1 MEYKKNIII
10 KNICKKINSYI
21 NNKNNITNYIFNT
34 IEFKKQYI
42 KKPCIN
48 KINNFISYILKNS
61 YIEPECIILLMI
73 YIDRILN
80 NSDIKL
86 QPNNWRNII
95 FCCLI
100 IANKITDDY
109 TFDNRDFVLV
119 FPQFDINNLEKKLL
133 KLLQYN
139 IHIDADLYDTYFNIY
154 MKKKKKMMK
163 KTNIII

>member
-21 NNKNNITNYIFNT
+21 NNNNINNDFFDT
-34 IEFKKQYI
+34 IKFKKQYI

-48 KINNFISYILKNS
+48 KINNFISYILENGQ
-61 YIEPECIILLMI
+61 IEPECIILLMI

-86 QPNNWRNII
+86 QPNNWRNLI
-95 FCCLI
+95 FCCFVIASKIIDDDSFENKDFLI
-100 IANKITDDY
+100 G
-109 TFDNRDFVLV
+109 

-133 KLLQYN
+133 ELLQYN

-154 MKKKKKMMK
+154 I
-163 KTNIII
+163 NDYIND